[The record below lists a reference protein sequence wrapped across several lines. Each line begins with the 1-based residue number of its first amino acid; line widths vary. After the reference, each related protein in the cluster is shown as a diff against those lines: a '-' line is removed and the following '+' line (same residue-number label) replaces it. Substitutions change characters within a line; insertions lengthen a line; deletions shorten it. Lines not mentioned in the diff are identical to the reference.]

1 MKKKKVLFGVP
12 LEQIIKDKELSS
24 DGIPKVVRECCE
36 YLSKYALRTEG
47 LFRVDGSEVEVQKL
61 VNSYNAGKRTDLSK
75 AKDHFVVGTL
85 FKRFLGK
92 LPQSLIT
99 KEFYEKAFEFRDA
112 PIDEQVKGWRAL
124 LDAIDGGPRQII
136 KFVFAFLKNV
146 ERNEGFN
153 MMSATNLGI
162 VFGMLCA
169 QCFSHFV
176 SALLS
181 AALFL
186 ILPQTILSYFCRS
199 LLDQSRICF
208 EHYGYDPER

>member
-162 VFGMLCA
+162 VFGPCLIKVESASNIMDMIQKGNELVA
-169 QCFSHFV
+169 QFISHFE
-176 SALLS
+176 
-181 AALFL
+181 ALFEVGHD
-186 ILPQTILSYFCRS
+186 RS
-199 LLDQSRICF
+199 LYRYLFIRS
-208 EHYGYDPER
+208 